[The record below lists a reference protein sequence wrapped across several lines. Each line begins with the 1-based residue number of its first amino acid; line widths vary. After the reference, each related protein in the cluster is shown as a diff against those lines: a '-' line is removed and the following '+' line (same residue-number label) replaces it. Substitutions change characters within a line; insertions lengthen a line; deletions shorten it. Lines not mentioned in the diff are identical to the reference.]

1 MLEHDMKIKQLS
13 LLLLMVLF
21 SSLMMAQQKY
31 AVIIS
36 GVATSWN
43 LMHLP
48 SGLSGN
54 ITNTHQFDEF
64 WNNTYLVWELL
75 TQKYGYNNENIILL
89 YGNGD
94 DWHGINP
101 IHENEYFKAERY
113 GLNKITDYS
122 ADSVSLSHVFNT
134 LYKTLKSDDILLVL
148 TIGAEN
154 QGNLTGKTDL
164 NLQTGVITK
173 DYLTDRLIKI
183 ASHTTMAWL
192 LPIQKLELLLK

>member
-48 SGLSGN
+48 SGLSRN

-154 QGNLTGKTDL
+154 QGNLTGKTGL

-173 DYLTDRLIKI
+173 EYLTDRLIKI

>member
-1 MLEHDMKIKQLS
+1 
-13 LLLLMVLF
+13 
-21 SSLMMAQQKY
+21 
-31 AVIIS
+31 
-36 GVATSWN
+36 
-43 LMHLP
+43 
-48 SGLSGN
+48 
-54 ITNTHQFDEF
+54 
-64 WNNTYLVWELL
+64 
-75 TQKYGYNNENIILL
+75 
-89 YGNGD
+89 
-94 DWHGINP
+94 
-101 IHENEYFKAERY
+101 
-113 GLNKITDYS
+113 
-122 ADSVSLSHVFNT
+122 VFNT

>member
-1 MLEHDMKIKQLS
+1 
-13 LLLLMVLF
+13 
-21 SSLMMAQQKY
+21 
-31 AVIIS
+31 
-36 GVATSWN
+36 
-43 LMHLP
+43 
-48 SGLSGN
+48 
-54 ITNTHQFDEF
+54 
-64 WNNTYLVWELL
+64 VWELL